1 MVNRTCSKLFLL
13 ILCFV
18 FPLLATA
25 EVAEIKGAES
35 YDQDTV
41 LNEARQFFGEAA
53 EDIAKVV
60 AKAFQDYGRP
70 NGYIKGEEAAGA
82 LGVGVRY
89 GDGTLYMVNGETRKL
104 HWQGPSIGLDF
115 GGAASKVLILVY
127 KLPAADNIYDQFT
140 GVEGSLF
147 LVAGAG
153 INYLRKD
160 DVVLSPIRVG
170 LGWRHGANIGYI
182 NITKEK
188 TWKPF

>member
-1 MVNRTCSKLFLL
+1 MSRLINKILFLFL
-13 ILCFV
+13 FTV
-18 FPLLATA
+18 ANAYAAAA
-25 EVAEIKGAES
+25 EVKQADT

-41 LNEARQFFGEAA
+41 LSEARQFFGEAA
-53 EDIAKVV
+53 EDLAKVI

-82 LGVGVRY
+82 LGVGLRY
-89 GDGTLYMVNGETRKL
+89 GDGTLYMVDGQTRKL

-127 KLPAADNIYDQFT
+127 KLPSANKIYDQYT

-147 LVAGAG
+147 FVAGAG
-153 INYLRKD
+153 INYLKKD

-170 LGWRHGANIGYI
+170 LGWRQGANIGYI
-182 NITKEK
+182 NITREK